1 MPQLAASGRWI
12 LSGAVGLTASGLLSG
27 VAPVALAGSALLT
40 GLALAYVS
48 SLPLSRTMRRSR
60 LEFSWWLAPRVEG
73 AAGAGPRRPDEAVG
87 VRVLLRNPTDE
98 TLVFSTPR
106 LALSPGVRYTRWQG
120 QRIEVPPRSAVTFDL
135 EVRPAHVGRHVLH
148 GAWMSMAG
156 PLGVVWIPLYFPSP
170 LVIEVQPRGAG
181 ALGMMR
187 SRAGPQPTAVRAGRA
202 TRRAGE
208 GPELRELRD
217 HQPGDPYRRI
227 AWGPSARRGKLLVR
241 ETEDETQTSRVMI
254 VDASATMRGDDRGRA
269 RLDYAIELCAQAAR
283 FSLGT
288 GDRLGLVGFDARVVC
303 TVPPG
308 DGAAH
313 LRSVSQAAVEL
324 RSLVDDDLTDVDDE
338 QLVETVARYFR
349 EQEGVDV
356 FRGVLAYEA
365 RSRIVRLIERSASND
380 PAMRLPVRASEHTAR
395 VMRSFCRAR
404 AIPLPLKHDPHGA
417 AKTAGLAEALRAA
430 VDGAREARTLLVVS
444 DLDAMGGD
452 WTALRLAVGYAR
464 QKRHRLTFVA
474 PAGEDFLGAM
484 PTDLTGEARAT
495 HEAVGALLLADEQ
508 TRLDAMRKVLGAMGA
523 VLYMA
528 RSRDTFTRWLQRA
541 AAPRR

>member
-12 LSGAVGLTASGLLSG
+12 LSGAVGLTAAGLLSG
-27 VAPVALAGSALLT
+27 VGPVALSGSALLT

-48 SLPLSRTMRRSR
+48 ALPLSRTMRRAR
-60 LEFSWWLAPRVEG
+60 LEFSWWLAPRAG
-73 AAGAGPRRPDEAVG
+73 DGPGAGPRRPDEAVA
-87 VRVLLRNPTDE
+87 VRVLLRNPTDQ

-106 LALSPGVRYTRWQG
+106 LALSPGVRYARWQG
-120 QRIEVPPRSAVTFDL
+120 QRIEVGPQTAVTFDL

-170 LVIEVQPRGAG
+170 LVIEVQPRGVG
-181 ALGMMR
+181 SLGTA
-187 SRAGPQPTAVRAGRA
+187 RARVGVQPTAARAGRA

-227 AWGPSARRGKLLVR
+227 AWGPSARRGRLLVR
-241 ETEDETQTSRVMI
+241 ETEDESQTARVVV

-269 RLDYAIELCAQAAR
+269 RIDYAIELCAQAAR

-288 GDRLGLVGFDARVVC
+288 GDRLGLVGFDARVLA
-303 TVPPG
+303 TVAPG

-313 LRSVSQAAVEL
+313 LRAVVQAAVDL
-324 RSLVDDDLTDVDDE
+324 RSLVDDDLTDIDDD

-356 FRGVLAYEA
+356 FRGVASYEA
-365 RSRIVRLIERSASND
+365 RARIVRLIERSAGAD

-395 VMRSFCRAR
+395 VMRAFCRAR
-404 AIPLPLKHDPHGA
+404 AIPLPLRHDPHGV
-417 AKTAGLAEALRAA
+417 AKTAGLAAALRAA
-430 VDGAREARTLLVVS
+430 VEGAREARTLLVVS

-464 QKRHRLTFVA
+464 QKRHRLTVVV
-474 PAGEDFLGAM
+474 PAGEDFVGPVSTEGKA
-484 PTDLTGEARAT
+484 EARAT
-495 HEAVGALLLADEQ
+495 QEAVTALILADEQ
-508 TRLDAMRKVLGAMGA
+508 TRIDAMRKVLGAMG
-523 VLYMA
+523 VVMYTA
-528 RSRDTFTRWLQRA
+528 RSRDSFTRWLQRA